1 MSYEVAWEF
10 DHGPS
15 IEHSKEWAWA
25 WIGLLGATKA
35 LDAGTTAVGLLFV
48 PGLVEANPFPASVF
62 GSVGVGTGLVVLS
75 VLTVVVVTLV
85 TEAGA
90 RYLEGHDEAAAWGP
104 TATRLVG
111 YGPLSI
117 VFLAASL
124 HNAGL
129 ILRVLLV
136 G

>member
-1 MSYEVAWEF
+1 MSYQVGWEL

-15 IEHSKEWAWA
+15 IEHGNEWWVAWV
-25 WIGLLGATKA
+25 GFLGVSKA
-35 LDAGTTAVGLLFV
+35 LDAGTTAFGLTFV
-48 PGLVEANPFPASVF
+48 PGLAEANPFPATVF
-62 GSVGVGTGLVVLS
+62 GSVGVGTGLLVLS

-90 RYLEGHDEAAAWGP
+90 RYLEGHEEAADWSP

-111 YGPLSI
+111 YAPLSI
-117 VFLAASL
+117 VFLAAAL

>member
-15 IEHSKEWAWA
+15 IEHSAEWAWA
-25 WIGLLGATKA
+25 WIGFLGVSKA

-62 GSVGVGTGLVVLS
+62 GSIGVGTGLLMLS

-90 RYLEGHDEAAAWGP
+90 RYLQGHDEAAAWAP

-111 YGPLSI
+111 YAPLSI
-117 VFLAASL
+117 VFLAASI